1 MDRAAQDVAAGSS
14 SRALIVDDEATNR
27 LLLKSILRKSG
38 FEVCEAENGAVAVEV
53 FSRNRPDII
62 FMDAMMPVM
71 DGYEAATA
79 IKALAGDDFV
89 PIIFLT
95 ALTDKESLAR
105 CIDAG
110 GDDFL
115 TKPISGTL
123 LKAKIRALER
133 IRDLQREVRA
143 LYDQMR
149 RDEEIAETVFEKI
162 VSSRNVAI
170 DGPRYHVSPAGVFS
184 GDMYLSE
191 ISPSGDLNI
200 LLADVT
206 GHGLSAALAAMPA
219 SDTFRALTRKGF
231 APEQIVAQINEKLYH
246 SLPAGMFMALQFI
259 SINGDTGRI
268 AFSNCGMPDALV
280 VDGESRK
287 IKQRLKSTSLPLG
300 ISKDFDAHNAMQ
312 YLPLLSGDHILLATD
327 GVVEAQNPDGDY
339 FGEERY
345 EAAIR
350 QSQGQEY
357 TLDSVLACLSDF
369 CLTAR
374 QADDISVVDIPLTQ
388 TMLANVAAQLDLK
401 QKESHIPG
409 RSGVAADRENVFEIA
424 MKLQGAMLAKAD
436 PVPMLLGQISEII
449 DLKEHKNVLYTILTE
464 LYNNA
469 LDHGILKLDSAL
481 KQGAEGFAEYYTRR
495 ENLLSTLQEGQVEL
509 VVNVAH
515 SGAGGKVRIYLQDSG
530 DGFDHANAA
539 VTTSEGEL
547 LSRRGV
553 TLVRELC
560 EFVEYQ
566 GRGNVVEALYRWN
579 DNDEGG
585 RHD

>member
-1 MDRAAQDVAAGSS
+1 MAKAAQDVVAAISS
-14 SRALIVDDEATNR
+14 SKALIVDDEATNR
-27 LLLKSILRKSG
+27 LLLKSILSKSG
-38 FEVCEAENGAVAVEV
+38 FDVCEAENGAVAVDM
-53 FSRNRPDII
+53 FASDRPDIV

-95 ALTDKESLAR
+95 ALTDKASLAR

-133 IRDLQREVRA
+133 IRDLQREVRG

-162 VSSRNVAI
+162 VSSRNVDI

-184 GDMYLSE
+184 GDMYLAD

-231 APEQIVAQINEKLYH
+231 SPEQIVAQINEKLCQ
-246 SLPAGMFMALQFI
+246 SLPAGMFMAMQFI
-259 SINGDTGRI
+259 SINGDSGRI

-280 VDGESRK
+280 VEGESRR
-287 IKQRLKSTSLPLG
+287 IKRRLKSTSLPLG
-300 ISKDFDAHNAMQ
+300 ISRNFDAHSAVQ
-312 YLPLLSGDHILLATD
+312 YLPLSLGDHILLATD
-327 GVVEAQNPDGDY
+327 GVVEAQNPEGDY
-339 FGEERY
+339 FGEARY
-345 EAAIR
+345 EAAIL
-350 QSQGQEY
+350 QSMGQAY
-357 TLDSVLACLSDF
+357 ILDHVLAKLSAF
-369 CLTAR
+369 CLTAK
-374 QADDISVVDIPLTQ
+374 QADDVSLVDIPLTAA
-388 TMLANVAAQLDLK
+388 MLA
-401 QKESHIPG
+401 
-409 RSGVAADRENVFEIA
+409 GVAGELDAKHEESTLPAKAVVEVGHEDVFEIA

-436 PVPMLLGQISEII
+436 PVPMLLGQIGEVM

-469 LDHGILKLDSAL
+469 LDHGVLKLDSTL
-481 KQGAEGFAEYYTRR
+481 KQGAAGFAEYYTQR
-495 ENLLSTLQEGQVEL
+495 ENLLSTLQVGQVDL
-509 VVNVAH
+509 VVNVVH
-515 SGAGGKVRIYLQDSG
+515 SPEGGQVQIRLQDSG
-530 DGFDHANAA
+530 EGFDYGASSAM
-539 VTTSEGEL
+539 VSDDEL

-553 TLVRELC
+553 KLVQELC
-560 EFVEYQ
+560 EFVNYQ
-566 GRGNVVEALYRWN
+566 GRGNVVEALYRWSECR
-579 DNDEGG
+579 DD
-585 RHD
+585 

>member
-1 MDRAAQDVAAGSS
+1 MDRAAQDVAVRSS
-14 SRALIVDDEATNR
+14 SKALIVDDEATNR
-27 LLLKSILRKSG
+27 LLLKSILSKSG

-53 FSRNRPDII
+53 FSSARPDII

-79 IKALAGDDFV
+79 IKAAAGDDFV

-162 VSSRNVAI
+162 VSSRNVSIA
-170 DGPRYHVSPAGVFS
+170 GPRYHVSPAGVFS

-219 SDTFRALTRKGF
+219 ADTFRALTRKGF
-231 APEQIVAQINEKLYH
+231 APEQIVAQINDKLCQ
-246 SLPAGMFMALQFI
+246 SLPGGMFMALQFV
-259 SINGDTGRI
+259 SINGESGRI

-280 VDGESRK
+280 VDGESRR
-287 IKQRLKSTSLPLG
+287 IKQYLKSTSLPLG
-300 ISKDFDAHNAMQ
+300 ISKNFDAHSAVQ
-312 YLPLLSGDHILLATD
+312 YIPHSAGDHILLATD
-327 GVVEAQNPDGDY
+327 GVVEAQNPAGDY
-339 FGEERY
+339 FGDERY
-345 EAAIR
+345 EAAIL
-350 QSQGQEY
+350 QSRGQAY
-357 TLDSVLACLSDF
+357 ALDGVLEQLSAF
-369 CLTAR
+369 CLTAK
-374 QADDISVVDIPLTQ
+374 QADDISMVDIPLTPE
-388 TMLANVAAQLDLK
+388 LLSNVVAQLDLVHEEK
-401 QKESHIPG
+401 PVPDKV
-409 RSGVAADRENVFEIA
+409 VAVGDHEDVFEIA
-424 MKLQGAMLAKAD
+424 MTLQGAMLAKAD
-436 PVPMLLGQISEII
+436 PVPMLLGQINEVM

-495 ENLLSTLQEGQVEL
+495 EDLLSTLQEGQVKL
-509 VVNVAH
+509 IINVAH
-515 SGAGGKVRIYLQDSG
+515 SAGAGAVRIHLQDSG
-530 DGFDHANAA
+530 EGFDYQGGGGDA
-539 VTTSEGEL
+539 SDGEL

-553 TLVRELC
+553 TLVQELC
-560 EFVEYQ
+560 EFVNYQ
-566 GRGNVVEALYRWN
+566 GCGNVVEALYRWSESG
-579 DNDEGG
+579 DE
-585 RHD
+585 